1 MLSFSLSHPS
11 LILSV
16 LRNPDVI
23 GGFSELQWDILIRQA
38 RAAGLLAR
46 IGLILFAKG
55 LRKNIP
61 DRVLSHFESDI
72 LVSEAVK
79 RTAYWEAAR
88 IFDAISP
95 LGLKVLLLKG
105 AAYTLSGVSA
115 SIGRVY
121 QDTDILVDKI
131 KLDDVERML
140 MWHGW
145 MDGKQDRYDQ
155 QYYRQWM
162 HELPPK
168 YHNRRGTTLD
178 VHHNI
183 LPETCALCP
192 DADLLLKSAV
202 DISNTGYW
210 MLAPEDMVLHSAS
223 HLFWGGEF
231 ENGLRDLSDIDLLLR
246 EFSDKDSEF
255 WQKLLY
261 RAGILGLGKPLFY
274 ALRYSNKMLET
285 PIPETVITSSLVYTP
300 GSLKIKIMDCLF
312 LRALNPSHPTCNDKW
327 TGLARWLL
335 YVRSHWLKMPLHLL
349 IPHLSRKA
357 WLQLTNKGNDFTA
370 Q

>member
-1 MLSFSLSHPS
+1 MPS
-11 LILSV
+11 SPSCPLILSV
-16 LRNPDVI
+16 LKNPNVI
-23 GGFSELQWDILIRQA
+23 GDFSELQWDTLIRQA

-55 LRKNIP
+55 LQKKIP
-61 DRVLSHFESDI
+61 NKVLNHFQSEI

-79 RTAYWEAAR
+79 RNAYWEVAR
-88 IFDAISP
+88 ISDAISP

-105 AAYTLSGVSA
+105 TAYTLSGA
-115 SIGRVY
+115 AACIGRVY
-121 QDTDILVDKI
+121 QDTDILVDKL

-140 MWHGW
+140 MWYGW
-145 MDGKQDRYDQ
+145 VDGKQNQYDQ

-168 YHNRRGTTLD
+168 YHKHRGTSLD
-178 VHHNI
+178 IHHNI
-183 LPETCALCP
+183 LPKTCTLHPNAN
-192 DADLLLKSAV
+192 LLLTSAV
-202 DISNTGYW
+202 NIPNSNYW
-210 MLAPEDMVLHSAS
+210 TLSPEDMVLHTAS

-255 WQKLLY
+255 WQKLLD
-261 RAGILGLGKPLFY
+261 RADILGLGKPLFY

-285 PIPETVITSSLVYTP
+285 PIPETVMTTSTLYAP
-300 GSLKIKIMDCLF
+300 GLLKIKIMDGLF
-312 LRALNPSHPTCNDKW
+312 LRALNAAHPTCNDKW

-335 YVRSHWLKMPLHLL
+335 YIRSHWLKMPLHLL
-349 IPHLSRKA
+349 IPHLSRKV
-357 WLQLTNKGNDFTA
+357 WLQLTG
-370 Q
+370 QGQH

>member
-1 MLSFSLSHPS
+1 MKMLSFNLSRPL
-11 LILSV
+11 LILAV
-16 LRNPDVI
+16 LRNPSVI
-23 GGFSELQWDILIRQA
+23 GDFSELQWDILIRQA

-46 IGLILFAKG
+46 IALILSSKG
-55 LRKNIP
+55 LQKEIP
-61 DRVLSHFESDI
+61 DRVLNHFESSI
-72 LVSEAVK
+72 LVAEAV
-79 RTAYWEAAR
+79 RRNAYWEVAR
-88 IFDAISP
+88 ISDAISP

-105 AAYTLSGVSA
+105 AAYTLSGVAA

-140 MWHGW
+140 MWYGW
-145 MDGKQDRYDQ
+145 LDGKQDRYDQ

-168 YHNRRGTTLD
+168 YHQQRGTMLD
-178 VHHNI
+178 IHYNI
-183 LPETCALCP
+183 LPKTCALCP
-192 DADLLLKSAV
+192 DADLLLTSAV
-202 DISNTGYW
+202 NIPNSNYW
-210 MLAPEDMVLHSAS
+210 VLTPEDMVLHTAS

-246 EFSDKDSEF
+246 EFSDKDSQF
-255 WQKLLY
+255 WQKLLD
-261 RAGILGLGKPLFY
+261 RADTLGLGKPLFY
-274 ALRYSNKMLET
+274 ALRYSSKMLET
-285 PIPETVITSSLVYTP
+285 PVPESVITTSATYTP
-300 GSLKIKIMDCLF
+300 GSTKIKIMDCLF
-312 LRALNPSHPTCNDKW
+312 LRVLNPPHPTCNDKW

-335 YVRSHWLKMPLHLL
+335 YIRSHWLKMPLHLL

-357 WLQLTNKGNDFTA
+357 WLRLTSSQF